1 MTSVQTGAAQDAS
14 VWEKL
19 KQEIKAAGPGLGIDD
34 IGFASADPFV
44 SLKSLLEQS
53 RDKGYASG
61 FEEPDIEKRVHPAL
75 KDGEP
80 ASLIAIAVAYP
91 SKMVNPPKSEP
102 GAYRGIFAR
111 SAWGQDYHQVLRA
124 AMDKLVNFIRER
136 VPEAM
141 IESMVDTGALVDR
154 AVSQRAG
161 IGFSAK
167 NCAIISPKF
176 GSWIFLGEL
185 VTNIPFQPDTPV
197 TEDCGE
203 CTKCIDACPTGALVG
218 PGQLNA
224 QRCISFVTQTKGFV
238 DEEFMLK
245 IGNRLYGCD
254 TCQIVCPKNRGKN
267 WDHHPEFHPDPEI
280 VKPLLLPLLD
290 IGNRE
295 FKERFGQSSAAWRG
309 KKPIQRNAVIALGNF
324 KDKSAV
330 PKLTEV
336 LKRDPRPELRGTAA
350 WALSRIGG
358 EDAMRAIGEAAANEQ
373 DGNVLSMLQ
382 KAEERLSSS
391 ETLPKQPQA
400 GQVSEKQPEEQNNE
414 NNALR
419 ALQQDLKMEAGIEP
433 GSEQSAQPDKPEA
446 AAWKPSAVT
455 GLHGK
460 PVYYDEVLTPIG
472 TLTLCATDEGLCH
485 IDFGAFHVR
494 EAHLQQWA
502 RIWIGE
508 YRYEKNEEKLS
519 EAAKQL
525 KEYFAGER
533 KTFDLQLDRLG
544 TPFQLQV
551 WQVLSDIS
559 YGEASS
565 HQQVAEI
572 IGRPKAVRAV
582 LDAISKNPIPIII
595 PCHRISGKDGTLV
608 GYVGGLQT
616 KEQLLALE
624 QLS

>member
-1 MTSVQTGAAQDAS
+1 MTNVQTGMPQTAS
-14 VWEKL
+14 FWEQL

-34 IGFASADPFV
+34 IGFASAEPFV
-44 SLKSLLEQS
+44 SLKAILEQH
-53 RDKGYASG
+53 RAKGYESG
-61 FEEPDIEKRVHPAL
+61 FEEKDIEKRVRPAL
-75 KDGEP
+75 EGSEP

-102 GAYRGIFAR
+102 GAYRGILAR
-111 SAWGQDYHQVLRA
+111 SAWGKDYHHVLRE

-136 VPEAM
+136 VPEAI

-161 IGFSAK
+161 IGFSGK
-167 NCAIISPKF
+167 NCSIISPKY
-176 GSWIFLGEL
+176 GSWIYLGEL

-267 WDHHPEFHPDPEI
+267 WDHHPDLQPDPEI

-290 IGNRE
+290 MGNRE
-295 FKERFGQSSAAWRG
+295 FKERFGHTSAAWRG
-309 KKPIQRNAVIALGNF
+309 RKPIQRNAVIALGNF
-324 KDKSAV
+324 KDQSAV

-350 WALSRIGG
+350 WALGRIGG
-358 EDAMRAIGEAAANEQ
+358 EEAMRAIGEAAAYEQ
-373 DGNVLSMLQ
+373 DGNVLDMLQ
-382 KAEERLSSS
+382 KAKERLTSSAS
-391 ETLPKQPQA
+391 L
-400 GQVSEKQPEEQNNE
+400 
-414 NNALR
+414 
-419 ALQQDLKMEAGIEP
+419 
-433 GSEQSAQPDKPEA
+433 PDKPHAKQVSDHKQEEGVAGPTAESNSANGNVAPESKTEA

-455 GLHGK
+455 GLHGI
-460 PVYYDEVLTPIG
+460 PIYYDEVVTPIG
-472 TLTLCATDEGLCH
+472 TLTLCATEKGLCH
-485 IDFGAFHVR
+485 VDFGAFHVR

-502 RIWIGE
+502 RTWIGE
-508 YRYEKNEEKLS
+508 YRYEKNNEKLR
-519 EAAKQL
+519 EAVRQVG
-525 KEYFAGER
+525 EYFAGER
-533 KTFDLQLDRLG
+533 KTFDLPLDLHG

-559 YGEASS
+559 YGEALS
-565 HQQVAEI
+565 HEQVAEA

-582 LDAISKNPIPIII
+582 LDAISKNPVPIII
-595 PCHRISGKDGTLV
+595 PCHRISGKDGTLL

-624 QLS
+624 TQS